1 MEAVEQGQGLV
12 HDIGT
17 DLVGGLAQ
25 GSGLA
30 GRWRTH
36 TEHVNSF
43 SSTRLPLLLVPS
55 VPWMT
60 VLAGVAGVFLA
71 PALACAFVVID
82 RQAPTGTVTEAF
94 SWLVTTFGV
103 GAAAG
108 TAVAGPALEWGGT
121 TAGFAVAV
129 LGGAAA
135 LGVLL
140 GTRRVLVAPP
150 SAVGATVT
158 AGNDRDEGAEP
169 GFRAGNRA

>member
-55 VPWMT
+55 AMV
-60 VLAGVAGVFLA
+60 
-71 PALACAFVVID
+71 ACASVW
-82 RQAPTGTVTEAF
+82 
-94 SWLVTTFGV
+94 S
-103 GAAAG
+103 
-108 TAVAGPALEWGGT
+108 
-121 TAGFAVAV
+121 
-129 LGGAAA
+129 LG
-135 LGVLL
+135 
-140 GTRRVLVAPP
+140 
-150 SAVGATVT
+150 
-158 AGNDRDEGAEP
+158 RDERTPRLERKCMYSRRRPARVTKARVAQACSERAVQPAELS
-169 GFRAGNRA
+169 